1 MQQFQEYDN
10 EGYNISRCLFDVEQN
25 SKLHFMTCG
34 EVFFCSGWIILLGQS
49 IFTSSS
55 KNKWQKPHIQ
65 LYLGYTKPM
74 RDNVKYWQC
83 SNIRVL
89 CFKSLIYWWS
99 FSRNHGND
107 VQLLFVH
114 PVRVSDCYFS
124 YSLISKSNVRF
135 HYFHYWVN
143 VLHST
148 NWRKR
153 NGENCLNKTNLH
165 KELKNHT
172 GYGGNNHYVTQ
183 LLFSQNSLLYIA
195 RGSDYFLMEIYS
207 KIFSCT
213 NHARWWLGDFP
224 KYKIGHTVE
233 ALFSGKLFDGFF
245 IPPQNTWQGKYAR
258 NKFPGAR
265 L

>member
-1 MQQFQEYDN
+1 MKAI
-10 EGYNISRCLFDVEQN
+10 ISPNASSTWSRTLNFISWHVV
-25 SKLHFMTCG
+25 KLCFMTCG
-34 EVFFCSGWIILLGQS
+34 EVFCLGWIILLGQS
-49 IFTSSS
+49 IFTSCS

-153 NGENCLNKTNLH
+153 NGENCLHKTNLH

-172 GYGGNNHYVTQ
+172 GYGGNNHFVTQ

-245 IPPQNTWQGKYAR
+245 ITSQKTWQGKYAR